1 MRPKT
6 LALLATLFVPF
17 AMFSQVGTEGS
28 FFGTVTDATGAVVPN
43 ADVTVTNTGTG
54 FTRTAKTSNEGNFD
68 ILALPIGSYSV
79 SVSANGFKKWELAR
93 ADLNVGDRDRV
104 SPVLQVGQLSETV
117 SVSTTSEVLQTESA
131 ATQTVVQMQQIR
143 ELPLSNRNP
152 LALVALVPGMR
163 YDRTQTG
170 AERASYVQGQGL
182 RDNKTAFQLD
192 GLNSNAPSDEG
203 GTAIPNVDT
212 VAEFNVETGNFS
224 AESGRDPIQVRVVTK
239 TGTNELHGDVWEF
252 LQNDVL
258 NARKTFAVSKNR
270 VRYNQ
275 FGAAVGGP
283 IIHNKTFFFGSFQ
296 GTTISNARVYNS
308 LAVTPAMKTGDFS
321 ALSKVIKNPFSG
333 GSAFV
338 GNKIPASMIDPAS
351 KYFLPL
357 FLESNSPD
365 GFFRANASSSD
376 NTWEGTLRIDHQ
388 ITDSQRIYGR
398 YVNIREPRTVLGYN
412 PVPSIT
418 GSDEIKQQNIGLN
431 YTWTMSSNTV
441 LTASA
446 GTLRTNETYA
456 NPNLGKKNDDQLAGI
471 QGFPTAGREAWVG
484 PPDISFNSGNGYTGI
499 SFPGGYGVPG
509 SIWGNSYNAK
519 VGVNRIAG
527 NHTLAFGFEYGDWRA
542 LASHGSAAPRGSFNF
557 GNLYSN
563 DGFADYL
570 LGLPSSSSRN
580 DPLKDFGIDRA
591 PYTAYYFNDSWRLR
605 PNLTLTLGLRY
616 DRYLAHHNVNDVG
629 STWDP
634 QLNKMVVEVS
644 SSGQPNLNAYPVTPF
659 LSSVTQNLWTT
670 ARTAGYPDGLYQANG
685 NWAPRLGAV
694 YRPFASKDFVVRA
707 GYGIFYNS
715 FSGNRG
721 ASMLN
726 VPHWAAESKT
736 LSTTTLQR
744 WETFWPNDPTQ
755 FGPFQVYAPIYNVKP
770 ARTHEWNISIQ
781 SALPFKSALTV
792 SYVGTRVSGDFA
804 AKQYN
809 DATIGFHANLQADK
823 PNPAFS
829 GIQIYQNLGHGW
841 YNALQ
846 TKLERRFAAGL
857 TYSFAY
863 SFSRSMA
870 DSLPDCETC
879 GLLSYS
885 PAWYNRG
892 RTSFDYR
899 HVQYATMVW
908 ELPVG
913 RGKKFLSGMN
923 RFEDAVV
930 GGWQLSF
937 TEQAR
942 SGQPLN
948 IAGGPPNLGNG
959 NGTRADIIGDPHL
972 ANPSPSQWFNTSAF
986 AVPGAYTFGSSS
998 LGIVEGPGVFYVSTS
1013 LAKNFHFT
1021 EQKYLQLRG
1030 DVFNI
1035 QNRANLANPTP
1046 AGSTTATK
1054 TDSAFGRITDSGDP
1068 RFMQLSMKFF
1078 F

>member
-1 MRPKT
+1 MRSKL
-6 LALLATLFVPF
+6 LALLATVLLCSL
-17 AMFSQVGTEGS
+17 ALLAQVGTEGS
-28 FFGTVTDATGAVVPN
+28 FFGTVTDATGATVPN
-43 ADVTVTNTGTG
+43 AEVIVTNLGTQFSRTVTTGQD
-54 FTRTAKTSNEGNFD
+54 GNFD
-68 ILALPIGSYSV
+68 ILSLPIGSYSI
-79 SVSANGFKKWELAR
+79 SVSAKGFKKWELTQTA
-93 ADLNVGDRDRV
+93 LNVGDRDRI

-117 SVSTTSEVLQTESA
+117 SVSTTSEVLQTETA

-143 ELPLSNRNP
+143 ELPLANRNP
-152 LALVALVPGMR
+152 LTLVALVPGMR
-163 YDRTQTG
+163 WDRTQTG
-170 AERASYVQGQGL
+170 AERATYVQGQGL

-212 VAEFNVETGNFS
+212 IAEFNVETGNFS
-224 AESGRDPIQVRVVTK
+224 AESGRDPIQVRMVTK
-239 TGTNELHGDVWEF
+239 SGTNELHGDVWEYV
-252 LQNDVL
+252 QNDIF
-258 NARKTFAVSKNR
+258 NARKTFAVTKNR

-275 FGAAVGGP
+275 FGTDIGGP

-321 ALSKVIKNPFSG
+321 AFSKVIKNPFNNG
-333 GSAFV
+333 AAFP

-357 FLESNSPD
+357 FLEPNSPD

-388 ITDSQRIYGR
+388 ITDAQRIYGR
-398 YVNIREPRTVLGYN
+398 YVNVREPRTVLGYN

-431 YTWTMSSNTV
+431 YTWTMSANTV
-441 LTASA
+441 ITASA

-456 NPNLGKKNDDQLAGI
+456 NQNLGKQNDVQLAGI
-471 QGFPTAGREAWVG
+471 QGFPTAGREAWIG
-484 PPDISFNSGNGYTGI
+484 PPDITFNGGNGYTGI

-527 NHTLAFGFEYGDWRA
+527 NHTMAFGFEYGDWRA
-542 LASHGSAAPRGSFNF
+542 LASHGSAAPRGVFNF

-570 LGLPSSSSRN
+570 LGLPSSSMRN

-591 PYTAYYFNDSWRLR
+591 PYTALYFNDSWRVR
-605 PNLTLTLGLRY
+605 QNLTLTLGLRY

-629 STWDP
+629 STWSP
-634 QLNKMVVEVS
+634 ELNKMVVATS

-659 LSSVTQNLWTT
+659 LASVTKDLWTT
-670 ARTAGYPDGLYQANG
+670 ARAADYPDGLYEANG

-694 YRPFASKDFVVRA
+694 YRPFSGKDFVIRG

-726 VPHWAAESKT
+726 VPHWALESRT
-736 LSTTTLQR
+736 LSTTTLQP

-755 FGPFQVYAPIYNVKP
+755 FGPFQVYAPLYNVKP
-770 ARTHEWNISIQ
+770 ARTHEWNISVQ

-792 SYVGTRVSGDFA
+792 SYVGTRVDGDFA

-809 DATIGFHANLQADK
+809 DASIGFHGANLQADR
-823 PNPAFS
+823 PHPAFS

-846 TKLERRFAAGL
+846 TKLERRFSAGI

-879 GLLSYS
+879 GLLSFS
-885 PAWYNRG
+885 PDWYNRG

-899 HVQYATMVW
+899 HIQYATMVW

-913 RGKKFLSGMN
+913 RGKKYLSGMN
-923 RFEDAVV
+923 RFSDAVI

-942 SGQPLN
+942 SGQPLS
-948 IAGGPPNLGNG
+948 IGGGTPNLGNG
-959 NGTRADIIGDPHL
+959 AGTRADIVGDPHL
-972 ANPSPSQWFNTSAF
+972 ANPSATQWFNTAAF
-986 AVPGAYTFGSSS
+986 AVPNLYTFGSSGM
-998 LGIVEGPGVFYVSTS
+998 GIVEAPGVFYVSTS
-1013 LAKNFHFT
+1013 LAKNFHIT
-1021 EQKYLQLRG
+1021 ERKYLQLRG

-1035 QNRANLANPTP
+1035 QNRANLAAPNT
-1046 AGSTTATK
+1046 TK
-1054 TDSAFGRITDSGDP
+1054 TDGNFGRITDSGDP
-1068 RFMQLSMKFF
+1068 RFMQLSMKFVF
-1078 F
+1078 

>member
-6 LALLATLFVPF
+6 LALLATLFVPL
-17 AMFSQVGTEGS
+17 ALFSQVGTEGS
-28 FFGTVTDATGAVVPN
+28 FFGTVTDATGAVVPS
-43 ADVTVTNTGTG
+43 AEVTVTNTGTG
-54 FTRTAKTSNEGNFD
+54 FTRTVKTSNEGNFD

-79 SVSANGFKKWELAR
+79 SVSAKGFKKWELTR

-104 SPVLQVGQLSETV
+104 SPILQVGQLSETV

-170 AERASYVQGQGL
+170 GERASYVQGQGL

-252 LQNDVL
+252 LQNDLL
-258 NARKTFAVSKNR
+258 NARKTFAVSKNT

-283 IIHNKTFFFGSFQ
+283 IIRNKTFFFGSFQ

-321 ALSKVIKNPFSG
+321 ALSKVIKNPFNG
-333 GSAFV
+333 GTAFS
-338 GNKIPASMIDPAS
+338 GNKIPTSMIDPAS

-357 FLESNSPD
+357 FLESNSPG

-398 YVNIREPRTVLGYN
+398 YVNVREPRTVLGYN

-418 GSDEIKQQNIGLN
+418 GSDEIKQQNIGVN
-431 YTWTMSSNTV
+431 YTWTMSANTV

-456 NPNLGKKNDDQLAGI
+456 NPNLGNKNDDQLAGI
-471 QGFPTAGREAWVG
+471 QGFPTAGREAWIG
-484 PPDISFNSGNGYTGI
+484 PPDISFNNGNGYTGI
-499 SFPGGYGVPG
+499 SFPGGYGAPG

-570 LGLPSSSSRN
+570 LGLASSSSRN

-591 PYTAYYFNDSWRLR
+591 PYTALYFNDSWRLR
-605 PNLTLTLGLRY
+605 QNLTLTLGLRY
-616 DRYLAHHNVNDVG
+616 DRYLAHHNVNDVA

-634 QLNKMVVEVS
+634 QLNKMVVAVS
-644 SSGQPNLNAYPVTPF
+644 SSGQPNLKAYPVTPF

-670 ARTAGYPDGLYQANG
+670 ARTADYPDGLYQANG

-694 YRPFASKDFVVRA
+694 YRPFANKDFVIRG

-726 VPHWAAESKT
+726 VPHWSSESRT
-736 LSTTTLQR
+736 LSTTTLQP

-755 FGPFQVYAPIYNVKP
+755 FGPFQVYAPMYNVKP
-770 ARTHEWNISIQ
+770 ARTHEWNISVQ

-809 DATIGFHANLQADK
+809 DATIGSHANLQADR

-846 TKLERRFAAGL
+846 TKLERRFSAGL

-885 PAWYNRG
+885 PASYNRG
-892 RTSFDYR
+892 RTTFDYR

-923 RFEDAVV
+923 RFEDAIV
-930 GGWQLSF
+930 GGWQLSL
-937 TEQAR
+937 TEQGR

-948 IAGGPPNLGNG
+948 IGGNSTNLGNG
-959 NGTRADIIGDPHL
+959 NGSRADIIGNPHL

-986 AVPGAYTFGSSS
+986 AVPNLYTFGSSS

-1013 LAKNFHFT
+1013 LAKNFHFS
-1021 EQKYLQLRG
+1021 EQKYLQLRA

-1035 QNRANLANPTP
+1035 QNRANFANPT
-1046 AGSTTATK
+1046 TTK
-1054 TDSAFGRITDSGDP
+1054 TDSNFGRITDSGDP

>member
-1 MRPKT
+1 MRSKT
-6 LALLATLFVPF
+6 LALFAAIFVPL
-17 AMFSQVGTEGS
+17 AMFSQIGTEGS
-28 FFGTVTDATGAVVPN
+28 FFGTVTDATGAVVPS
-43 ADVTVTNTGTG
+43 AEITVTNTGTG
-54 FTRTAKTSNEGNFD
+54 FARTVTSGQEGSFD
-68 ILALPIGSYSV
+68 ILSLPIGSYSV
-79 SVSANGFKKWELAR
+79 SVSAKGFKKWRLETTN
-93 ADLNVGDRDRV
+93 LNVGDRNRL
-104 SPVLQVGQLSETV
+104 SPILEVGQLSETV

-131 ATQTVVQMQQIR
+131 AMQTVVQMQQIR

-170 AERASYVQGQGL
+170 GERASYVQGQGL

-258 NARKTFAVSKNR
+258 NARKTFAVSKNT

-275 FGAAVGGP
+275 FGATVGGP
-283 IIHNKTFFFGSFQ
+283 IIRNKTFFFGSFQ

-308 LAVTPAMKTGDFS
+308 VAVTPAMKTGDFS
-321 ALSKVIKNPFSG
+321 ALSKVIKNPFNG
-333 GSAFV
+333 GAAFA

-357 FLESNSPD
+357 FLESNSGN

-388 ITDSQRIYGR
+388 ITDAQRIYGR
-398 YVNIREPRTVLGYN
+398 YVNVREPRTVLGYN

-418 GSDEIKQQNIGLN
+418 GSDEIKQQNIGIN
-431 YTWTMSSNTV
+431 YTWTMSANTV

-456 NPNLGKKNDDQLAGI
+456 NPNLGNKNDDQLAGI
-471 QGFPTAGREAWVG
+471 QGFPTKGREAWIG
-484 PPDISFNSGNGYTGI
+484 PPDITFTNGNGYTGI
-499 SFPGGYGVPG
+499 SFPGGYGAPG

-570 LGLPSSSSRN
+570 LGLASSSSRN

-591 PYTAYYFNDSWRLR
+591 PYTAYYFNDSWRVR
-605 PNLTLTLGLRY
+605 QNLTLTLGLRY
-616 DRYLAHHNVNDVG
+616 DRYLAHHNVNDVA
-629 STWDP
+629 STWNP
-634 QLNKMVVEVS
+634 QLNKMVVAVS
-644 SSGQPNLNAYPVTPF
+644 SSGQPNLNAYPITPF

-670 ARTAGYPDGLYQANG
+670 ARTADYPDGLYQANG

-694 YRPFASKDFVVRA
+694 YRPFAGKDFVVRG

-715 FSGNRG
+715 FTGNRG

-736 LSTTTLQR
+736 LSTSTLQP

-755 FGPFQVYAPIYNVKP
+755 FGPFQVYAPMYNVRP
-770 ARTHEWNISIQ
+770 ARTHEWNISVQ

-792 SYVGTRVSGDFA
+792 SYVGTRVSGEFA

-809 DATIGFHANLQADK
+809 DATIGPHANIQADK

-846 TKLERRFAAGL
+846 TKLERRFSAGL

-870 DSLPDCETC
+870 DSLPDSEFAS
-879 GLLSYS
+879 LLSYS
-885 PAWYNRG
+885 PVWYNRG

-930 GGWQLSF
+930 GGWQLSL
-937 TEQAR
+937 TEQGR

-948 IAGGPPNLGNG
+948 ITGSSTNLGNG
-959 NGTRADIIGDPHL
+959 NGTRADIIGNPNVS
-972 ANPSPSQWFNTSAF
+972 NPSASQWFNTNAF
-986 AVPGAYTFGSSS
+986 AVPNQYTFGSSS
-998 LGIVEGPGVFYVSTS
+998 MGILEGPGVFYVSTS

-1021 EQKYLQLRG
+1021 EQMYLQLRG

-1035 QNRANLANPTP
+1035 QNRANLALPDVI
-1046 AGSTTATK
+1046 K
-1054 TDSAFGRITDSGDP
+1054 TDSNFGRITDSGDP

>member
-1 MRPKT
+1 MRPK
-6 LALLATLFVPF
+6 LLVLLAALLAPF
-17 AMFSQVGTEGS
+17 ALLSQIGTEGS
-28 FFGTVTDATGAVVPN
+28 FFGTVTDATGAIVPN
-43 ADVTVTNTGTG
+43 AEVTVTNAGNG
-54 FTRTAKTSNEGNFD
+54 FTRTVTTGQDGNFD
-68 ILALPIGSYSV
+68 TLSLPLGQYSV
-79 SVSANGFKKWELAR
+79 SVTAKGFKKWELEKT
-93 ADLNVGDRDRV
+93 DLNVGDRDRL

-117 SVSTTSEVLQTESA
+117 SVSTTSEVLQTETA

-143 ELPLSNRNP
+143 ELPLANRNP
-152 LALVALVPGMR
+152 LTLVALVPGMR
-163 YDRTQTG
+163 WDSTQTG
-170 AERASYVQGQGL
+170 AERATYVQGEGL
-182 RDNKTAFQLD
+182 RNNKTAFQLN

-239 TGTNELHGDVWEF
+239 AGTNELHGDVWEF
-252 LQNDVL
+252 LQNDIL
-258 NARKTFAVSKNR
+258 NARKTFAVSKNT

-283 IIHNKTFFFGSFQ
+283 IIRNKTFVFGSFQ
-296 GTTISNARVYNS
+296 GTTISNAKVYNS
-308 LAVTPAMKTGDFS
+308 LAVTQAMKTGDFS
-321 ALSKVIKNPFSG
+321 ALSKVIKNPFTG
-333 GSAFV
+333 GTPFV

-357 FLESNSPD
+357 ILEPNSAD

-376 NTWEGTLRIDHQ
+376 NTWEGSMRVDHQ
-388 ITDSQRIYGR
+388 ITDSQRIYGL

-431 YTWTMSSNTV
+431 YTWTISANTV

-456 NPNLGKKNDDQLAGI
+456 NPNLGKQNDDQLAGI
-471 QGFPTAGREAWVG
+471 QGFPTTGREAWIG
-484 PPDISFNSGNGYTGI
+484 PPDITFTGGNGYTGI
-499 SFPGGYGVPG
+499 TFPGGYGVPG
-509 SIWGNSYNAK
+509 SIWGDSYNAK
-519 VGVNRIAG
+519 VGINRIAG

-542 LASHGSAAPRGSFNF
+542 LASHGSAAPRGAFNF
-557 GNLYSN
+557 GNLYTN

-570 LGLPSSSSRN
+570 LGLPSSSTRN
-580 DPLKDFGIDRA
+580 DPLKDFGFDRA
-591 PYTAYYFNDSWRLR
+591 PYNAYYFNDSWRVR

-616 DRYLAHHNVNDVG
+616 DRYLAHHNVNDVA

-634 QLNKMVVEVS
+634 QLNKVVVEVS

-659 LSSVTQNLWTT
+659 LASVTKDLWTT
-670 ARTAGYPDGLYQANG
+670 ARTAGYPDGLYEPNG

-694 YRPFASKDFVVRA
+694 YRPFARKDFVVRG

-726 VPHWAAESKT
+726 VPHWSLESRT
-736 LSTTTLQR
+736 LSTTTLQP

-770 ARTHEWNISIQ
+770 ARTHEWNISVQ
-781 SALPFKSALTV
+781 SALPFKSALTL
-792 SYVGTRVSGDFA
+792 SYVGTRVTGDFA

-809 DATIGFHANLQADK
+809 DATVGFHANIQADK

-829 GIQIYQNLGHGW
+829 GIQVYQNLGTGW

-870 DSLPDCETC
+870 DGLPDCETC

-885 PAWYNRG
+885 PDWYNRG

-913 RGKKFLSGMN
+913 RGKKFLSSMN
-923 RFEDAVV
+923 RLEDAVV

-948 IAGGPPNLGNG
+948 ILGGPNNLGNG
-959 NGTRADIIGDPHL
+959 NGTRADIIGNPQV
-972 ANPSPSQWFNTSAF
+972 ANPSASQWFNTGAF
-986 AVPGAYTFGSSS
+986 AVPSLYTFGSAG
-998 LGIVEGPGVFYVSTS
+998 LGIVEAPGVFYVSTS

-1021 EQKYLQLRG
+1021 ERKYLQLRG

-1035 QNRANLANPTP
+1035 QNRANLASPDT
-1046 AGSTTATK
+1046 TK
-1054 TDSAFGRITDSGDP
+1054 TDSTFGRITDSGDP